1 MQTALSES
9 YFESLYCIGEVEVK
23 NMEIYSVPEIAR
35 DVFWVGAKDWNR
47 RMFDALVPLPQ
58 GTSYN
63 AYLVK
68 GKEKTA
74 LIDTVNPG
82 FEEEFE
88 DKINL
93 VSSLEKL
100 DYLIMN
106 HAEPDHS
113 SAIRYI
119 MDRAPGSVL
128 VTTERGVKMARLY
141 HDLPDARIKVVADG
155 DVIDLGGK
163 NLHFIE
169 APWLH
174 WPETMF
180 TYLPEDKVLFPCD
193 FFGAHTA
200 QGVYDED
207 LEDLIPL
214 AKRYYGEIMMPFG
227 NMGAKALEKIKDLD
241 IAIIAPSHGPIYK
254 TPQRI
259 LEPYTKWTAG
269 KTDNKALI
277 VYVSMWGS
285 TKLMVRTIAE
295 TLLKEGVDV
304 RIYDLEVADTGDI
317 ARELVDSRAVI
328 IGAPTVLAGMHPLAL
343 YGTYLVK
350 ALKPPAKYGVI
361 LGSFGWGGGALKQAG
376 DILVPSKMEI
386 IGTLQVKGKPS
397 EEDLKK
403 VEEIGRELAKKMKA

>member
-1 MQTALSES
+1 
-9 YFESLYCIGEVEVK
+9 
-23 NMEIYSVPEIAR
+23 MEIYSIPEIASN
-35 DVFWVGAKDWNR
+35 VFWVGAKDWNR

-88 DKINL
+88 EKINL

-128 VTTERGVKMARLY
+128 VTTERGVKMASLY
-141 HDLPDARIKVVADG
+141 HELPDARIKVVAEG
-155 DVIDLGGK
+155 DTIDLGGK
-163 NLHFIE
+163 TLRFIE

-180 TYLPEDKVLFPCD
+180 TYLPEDRVLFPCD

-227 NMGAKALEKIKDLD
+227 KMGAKALEKIKDLN
-241 IAIIAPSHGPIYK
+241 IEIIAPSHGPIYK
-254 TPQRI
+254 NPQRI
-259 LEPYTKWTAG
+259 LEPYAKWTAG
-269 KTDNKALI
+269 ETENKALV

-285 TKLMVRTIAE
+285 TQLMVRTIAE
-295 TLLKEGVDV
+295 TLMKEGIDV
-304 RIYDLEVADTGDI
+304 RMYDLAVSDTGDI
-317 ARELVDSRAVI
+317 AKELVDSRAI
-328 IGAPTVLAGMHPLAL
+328 ILGAPTVLAGMHPLAL

-350 ALKPPAKYGVI
+350 ALNPPAKYGVV

-376 DILVPSKMEI
+376 EILAPLKMEVV
-386 IGTLQVKGKPS
+386 GTLQVKGKPR
-397 EEDLKK
+397 EDDLKK
-403 VEEIGRELAKKMKA
+403 VEEIGLELAQKMKS

>member
-1 MQTALSES
+1 MD
-9 YFESLYCIGEVEVK
+9 
-23 NMEIYSVPEIAR
+23 IYNVPEIAR
-35 DVFWVGAKDWNR
+35 DVFWVGAKDWSR
-47 RMFDALVPLPQ
+47 RMFDALVPLTQ

-63 AYLVK
+63 SYLVK

-74 LIDTVNPG
+74 LIDTINPG
-82 FEEEFE
+82 FEEEFN

-93 VSSLEKL
+93 VSNLEKL

-113 SAIRYI
+113 NAIQYI
-119 MDRAPGSVL
+119 MDRAPNSVL
-128 VTTERGVKMARLY
+128 VTTERGVKMASLY
-141 HDLPDARIKVVADG
+141 HDLPASRIKVVADG
-155 DVIDLGGK
+155 DVLELGGK
-163 NLHFIE
+163 TLRFIE

-180 TYLPEDKVLFPCD
+180 TYLPEEKVLFSCD

-207 LEDLIPL
+207 LEDIIPL
-214 AKRYYGEIMMPFG
+214 AKRYYGEIMMPFAK
-227 NMGAKALEKIKDLD
+227 MGAKALAKIKDFD
-241 IAIIAPSHGPIYK
+241 IEIIAPSHGPIYK
-254 TPQRI
+254 NPQRV
-259 LEPYTKWTAG
+259 LEPYAKWTAG
-269 KTDNKALI
+269 ETEYKALI

-285 TKLMVRTIAE
+285 TKLMIRTIAE
-295 TLLKEGVDV
+295 TLMKEGVDV
-304 RIYDLEVADTGDI
+304 RIFDLEVADTGDI

-328 IGAPTVLAGMHPLAL
+328 IGAPTILAGMHPLAL

-350 ALKPPAKYGVI
+350 ALNPPAKYGVL

-376 DILVPSKMEI
+376 EMLAPSKMEI
-386 IGTLQVKGKPS
+386 VGTLQVKGKPN

-403 VEEIGRELAKKMKA
+403 VEEIGLDLAQKMKNTT

>member
-1 MQTALSES
+1 MD
-9 YFESLYCIGEVEVK
+9 
-23 NMEIYSVPEIAR
+23 IYNVPEIAR
-35 DVFWVGAKDWNR
+35 DVFWVGAKDWSR
-47 RMFDALVPLPQ
+47 RMFDALVPLTQ

-63 AYLVK
+63 SYLVK

-74 LIDTVNPG
+74 LIDTINPG
-82 FEEEFE
+82 FEEEFN

-93 VSSLEKL
+93 VSNLEKL

-113 SAIRYI
+113 NAIQYI
-119 MDRAPGSVL
+119 MDRAPNSVL
-128 VTTERGVKMARLY
+128 VTTERGVKMASLY
-141 HDLPDARIKVVADG
+141 HDLPASRIKVVADG
-155 DVIDLGGK
+155 DVLELGGK
-163 NLHFIE
+163 TLRFIE

-180 TYLPEDKVLFPCD
+180 TYLPEEKVLFSCD

-207 LEDLIPL
+207 LEDIIPL
-214 AKRYYGEIMMPFG
+214 AKRYYGEIMMPFAK
-227 NMGAKALEKIKDLD
+227 MGAKALAKIKDFD
-241 IAIIAPSHGPIYK
+241 IEIIAPSHGPIYK
-254 TPQRI
+254 NPQRI
-259 LEPYTKWTAG
+259 LEPYAKWTAG
-269 KTDNKALI
+269 ETEYKALI

-285 TKLMVRTIAE
+285 TKLMIRTIAE
-295 TLLKEGVDV
+295 TLMKEGVDV
-304 RIYDLEVADTGDI
+304 RIFDLEVADTGDI

-328 IGAPTVLAGMHPLAL
+328 IGAPTILAGMHPLAL

-350 ALKPPAKYGVI
+350 ALNPPAKYGVL

-376 DILVPSKMEI
+376 EMLAPSKMEI
-386 IGTLQVKGKPS
+386 VGTLQVKGKPN

-403 VEEIGRELAKKMKA
+403 VEEIGLDLAQKMKNTT

>member
-1 MQTALSES
+1 MD
-9 YFESLYCIGEVEVK
+9 
-23 NMEIYSVPEIAR
+23 IYHVPEIAR
-35 DVFWVGAKDWNR
+35 DVFWVGAKDWSR
-47 RMFDALVPLPQ
+47 RMFDALVPLTQ

-63 AYLVK
+63 SYLVK

-74 LIDTVNPG
+74 LIDTINPG

-88 DKINL
+88 EKINL
-93 VSSLEKL
+93 VSNLEKL

-113 SAIRYI
+113 NAIQYI
-119 MDRAPGSVL
+119 MDRAPNSLL
-128 VTTERGVKMARLY
+128 VTTERGVKMASLY
-141 HDLPDARIKVVADG
+141 HDLPASRIKVVADG
-155 DVIDLGGK
+155 DVLELGGK
-163 NLHFIE
+163 TLRFIE

-180 TYLPEDKVLFPCD
+180 TYLPEERVLFSCD

-207 LEDLIPL
+207 LEDIIPL
-214 AKRYYGEIMMPFG
+214 AKRYYGEIMMPFAK
-227 NMGAKALEKIKDLD
+227 MGAKALAKIKDLN
-241 IAIIAPSHGPIYK
+241 IEVIAPSHGPIYK
-254 TPQRI
+254 NPQRV
-259 LEPYTKWTAG
+259 LEPYAKWTAG
-269 KTDNKALI
+269 KTKYKALI

-285 TKLMVRTIAE
+285 TKMMIRTIAE
-295 TLLKEGVDV
+295 TLMKEDVNV
-304 RIYDLEVADTGDI
+304 RIFDLEVADTGDI

-328 IGAPTVLAGMHPLAL
+328 IGAPTILAGMHPLAL

-350 ALKPPAKYGVI
+350 ALNPPAKYGVL

-376 DILVPSKMEI
+376 EMLVPSKMEI
-386 IGTLQVKGKPS
+386 VGTLQVKGKPR

-403 VEEIGRELAKKMKA
+403 VRKLD

>member
-1 MQTALSES
+1 
-9 YFESLYCIGEVEVK
+9 
-23 NMEIYSVPEIAR
+23 MEIYNIPEISKN
-35 DVFWVGAKDWNR
+35 VFAVGSKDWNR
-47 RMFDALVPLPQ
+47 RMFDALIPLPQ

-63 AYLVK
+63 AYLIK
-68 GKEKTA
+68 GEEKTA

-82 FEEEFE
+82 FEEEFK
-88 DKINL
+88 DKINM
-93 VSSLEKL
+93 VSKLEKL

-113 SAIRYI
+113 SAILYI
-119 MDRAPGSVL
+119 MDAAPNSVL
-128 VTTERGVKMARLY
+128 VTTERGVKMASLY
-141 HDLPDARIKVVADG
+141 HELPENRIKVVGEG
-155 DVIDLGGK
+155 DSLDLGGK
-163 NLHFIE
+163 ILRFIE

-200 QGVYDED
+200 QGIYDED

-227 NMGAKALEKIKDLD
+227 KMGAKALEKIKNLE
-241 IAIIAPSHGPIYK
+241 IEIIAPSHGPIYK
-254 TPQRI
+254 NPERI
-259 LEPYTKWTAG
+259 IEPYRKWTAG
-269 KTDNKALI
+269 ETENKALI

-285 TKLMVRTIAE
+285 TKEMVSTMAE
-295 TLLKEGVDV
+295 TLMKEGVDV
-304 RIYDLEVADTGDI
+304 RVYDLAVSDIGDV
-317 ARELVDSRAVI
+317 ARELVDSRAI
-328 IGAPTVLAGMHPLAL
+328 ILGAPTVLAGMHPLAL

-350 ALKPPAKYGVI
+350 ALNPPAKFGVV

-376 DILVPSKMEI
+376 EILVPSKMDI
-386 IGTLQVKGKPS
+386 VGTLQVKGKAR

-403 VEEIGRELAKKMKA
+403 IEEIGHELAQKMKENIK

>member
-1 MQTALSES
+1 
-9 YFESLYCIGEVEVK
+9 
-23 NMEIYSVPEIAR
+23 MEIYNIPEISKN
-35 DVFWVGAKDWNR
+35 VFAVGSKDWNR
-47 RMFDALVPLPQ
+47 RMFDALIPLPQ

-63 AYLVK
+63 AYLIK
-68 GKEKTA
+68 GEEKTA

-82 FEEEFE
+82 FEEEFK
-88 DKINL
+88 DKINM
-93 VSSLEKL
+93 VSKLEKL

-113 SAIRYI
+113 SAILYI
-119 MDRAPGSVL
+119 MDAAPNSVL
-128 VTTERGVKMARLY
+128 VTTERGVKMASLY
-141 HDLPDARIKVVADG
+141 HELPENRIKVVGEG
-155 DVIDLGGK
+155 DSLDLGGK
-163 NLHFIE
+163 ILRFIE

-200 QGVYDED
+200 QGIYDED

-227 NMGAKALEKIKDLD
+227 KMGAKALEKIKNLE
-241 IAIIAPSHGPIYK
+241 IEIIAPSHGPIYK
-254 TPQRI
+254 NPERI
-259 LEPYTKWTAG
+259 IEPYRKWTAG
-269 KTDNKALI
+269 ETENKALI

-285 TKLMVRTIAE
+285 TKEMVSTMAE
-295 TLLKEGVDV
+295 TLMKEGVDV
-304 RIYDLEVADTGDI
+304 RVYDLAVSDIGDV
-317 ARELVDSRAVI
+317 ARELVDSRAI
-328 IGAPTVLAGMHPLAL
+328 ILGTPTVLAGMHPLAL

-350 ALKPPAKYGVI
+350 ALNPPAKFGVV

-376 DILVPSKMEI
+376 EILVPSKMDI
-386 IGTLQVKGKPS
+386 VGTLQVKGKAR

-403 VEEIGRELAKKMKA
+403 IEEIGHELAQKMKENIK

>member
-1 MQTALSES
+1 
-9 YFESLYCIGEVEVK
+9 
-23 NMEIYSVPEIAR
+23 MEIYSVPEIAK

-47 RMFDALVPLPQ
+47 RMFDALVSLPQ

-68 GKEKTA
+68 GEEKTA

-88 DKINL
+88 EKINL

-106 HAEPDHS
+106 HAEPDHA
-113 SAIRYI
+113 SAICYI

-128 VTTERGVKMARLY
+128 VTTERGVKMASIY
-141 HDLPDARIKVVADG
+141 NDLPEGRIKVVADG
-155 DVIDLGGK
+155 DTIDLGGK

-193 FFGAHTA
+193 FFGAHTS

-227 NMGAKALEKIKDLD
+227 KMGAKALENIKDLD
-241 IAIIAPSHGPIYK
+241 IAILAPSHGPIYK
-254 TPQRI
+254 NPQRI
-259 LEPYTKWTAG
+259 IEPYAKWTAG
-269 KTDNKALI
+269 ETENKALI

-285 TKLMVRTIAE
+285 TKLMIRTIAE

-304 RIYDLEVADTGDI
+304 RIYDLEVADTGDV
-317 ARELVDSRAVI
+317 ARELVDSRAI
-328 IGAPTVLAGMHPLAL
+328 ILGTPTVLAGMHPLAL

-350 ALKPPAKYGVI
+350 ALNPPAKYGVI

-376 DILVPSKMEI
+376 DILVPSKMEVV
-386 IGTLQVKGKPS
+386 GTLQVKGKPR

-403 VEEIGRELAKKMKA
+403 VEEIGLELARKMKA